1 MCPAEGNRCHKCGQ
15 PDHFARK
22 CTKANRVNAVGTCS
36 SDSESEELF
45 LGYICADIN
54 TVETEWSENIEIN
67 DRTVRFQLDTGAK
80 CNVLPLTTFKEL
92 GLNCDQLAL
101 SKTNLKSYSG
111 HRVKPVG
118 NIILQCKYQDHVSD
132 NTFEVVDLPSE
143 PILGSASCSAMGLV
157 KRTYKLD
164 HAETTNIP
172 KDIQSEYSD
181 VFKGLGLLP
190 VKQDIKIDPLIPPV
204 IHPPRRVP
212 IALRDKIK
220 DELDRM
226 EEAGVIVQQKEPTAW
241 VNSMV
246 TVQKPNGKLRIC
258 IDPKDLNKAIRRE
271 HYPLKTIEDVTQQ
284 ITEAKLFSKLD
295 TTSGFWQIG
304 LTEESSKL
312 CTFNSP
318 YGRYRFTRLPFGI
331 RSASEIYQRTI
342 SEMVRDLEGCE
353 AIIDDIL
360 IWGKDRQEHDQRLK
374 AVMNRIRDYNLK
386 LSPEKCQFR
395 KDHIAYVG
403 HVFTSA
409 GIQPDPEKIRAV
421 KDMPAPQNISELQTF
436 LGFIQYLG
444 KF

>member
-1 MCPAEGNRCHKCGQ
+1 M
-15 PDHFARK
+15 
-22 CTKANRVNAVGTCS
+22 
-36 SDSESEELF
+36 
-45 LGYICADIN
+45 
-54 TVETEWSENIEIN
+54 
-67 DRTVRFQLDTGAK
+67 
-80 CNVLPLTTFKEL
+80 FKEL
-92 GLNCDQLAL
+92 GLNCDKLAS

-143 PILGSASCSAMGLV
+143 PIDLPSETILGSASCSAMGLV

-204 IHPPRRVP
+204 IHPPP
-212 IALRDKIK
+212 IARDKIK

-226 EEAGVIVQQKEPTAW
+226 EQAGVIVQQKEPTEW

-271 HYPLKTIEDVTQQ
+271 HYPLKTIKDVTQQ
-284 ITEAKLFSKLD
+284 ITEAKLFPKLD
-295 TTSGFWQIG
+295 ATSGFWQIG

-318 YGRYRFTRLPFGI
+318 YGRYRFTRLPFSI
-331 RSASEIYQRTI
+331 SSASEIYQRTI
-342 SEMVRDLEGCE
+342 SDGEGS
-353 AIIDDIL
+353 
-360 IWGKDRQEHDQRLK
+360 RR
-374 AVMNRIRDYNLK
+374 M
-386 LSPEKCQFR
+386 
-395 KDHIAYVG
+395 
-403 HVFTSA
+403 
-409 GIQPDPEKIRAV
+409 
-421 KDMPAPQNISELQTF
+421 
-436 LGFIQYLG
+436 
-444 KF
+444 

>member
-1 MCPAEGNRCHKCGQ
+1 MCPAKGNRCHKCGQ

-22 CTKANRVNAVGTCS
+22 CRTKAKRVNAVETCS

-132 NTFEVVDLPSE
+132 NSFEVVDLPSE

-226 EEAGVIVQQKEPTAW
+226 EELA
-241 VNSMV
+241 
-246 TVQKPNGKLRIC
+246 
-258 IDPKDLNKAIRRE
+258 
-271 HYPLKTIEDVTQQ
+271 
-284 ITEAKLFSKLD
+284 
-295 TTSGFWQIG
+295 
-304 LTEESSKL
+304 
-312 CTFNSP
+312 
-318 YGRYRFTRLPFGI
+318 
-331 RSASEIYQRTI
+331 
-342 SEMVRDLEGCE
+342 
-353 AIIDDIL
+353 
-360 IWGKDRQEHDQRLK
+360 
-374 AVMNRIRDYNLK
+374 
-386 LSPEKCQFR
+386 
-395 KDHIAYVG
+395 
-403 HVFTSA
+403 
-409 GIQPDPEKIRAV
+409 
-421 KDMPAPQNISELQTF
+421 
-436 LGFIQYLG
+436 
-444 KF
+444 